1 MPALGAGCRVPVLV
15 LVLWAGYARGGD
27 SAGCRVPVLVLVV
40 YFPRESLWGSYFK
53 HRRAACV
60 RFQPCRVLLL
70 CAPLQGAA
78 AVCAWVLVAPLYA
91 LRRLGAGGARA
102 ARVPLL
108 CALRSL
114 GAGAAAA
121 ASACY
126 EARAKK
132 PRELERNDSN
142 AIWGLCWRN
151 LFFSRFS

>member
-1 MPALGAGCRVPVLV
+1 MGVLLPA
-15 LVLWAGYARGGD
+15 Y
-27 SAGCRVPVLVLVV
+27 
-40 YFPRESLWGSYFK
+40 
-53 HRRAACV
+53 RRAACV
-60 RFQPCRVLLL
+60 RFRPWVLVS
-70 CAPLQGAA
+70 LQGAA

-102 ARVPLL
+102 ARVALL

-114 GAGAAAA
+114 GAGDAGCRCCVHLGAWVLVLLQGAAA

-151 LFFSRFS
+151 WIFFDSAPCPKSLVLSSARVKMVRAS